1 MATITNN
8 NIKNAVQIHTE
19 FKENGTKIEYI
30 VIDGQRIGILGSVS
44 ERDRNAALKVLND
57 TYLASNGDIME
68 MMQKLTTLATIE
80 ENEIEPDEMIEVNGI
95 EAIISYKNATA
106 YTIDGEEIVNC
117 ADLPSMPKEAI
128 KAVLVAR
135 MEAII

>member
-30 VIDGQRIGILGSVS
+30 VIDGQSIGILGSVS

-68 MMQKLTTLATIE
+68 MIPETTNI
-80 ENEIEPDEMIEVNGI
+80 
-95 EAIISYKNATA
+95 
-106 YTIDGEEIVNC
+106 
-117 ADLPSMPKEAI
+117 
-128 KAVLVAR
+128 
-135 MEAII
+135 